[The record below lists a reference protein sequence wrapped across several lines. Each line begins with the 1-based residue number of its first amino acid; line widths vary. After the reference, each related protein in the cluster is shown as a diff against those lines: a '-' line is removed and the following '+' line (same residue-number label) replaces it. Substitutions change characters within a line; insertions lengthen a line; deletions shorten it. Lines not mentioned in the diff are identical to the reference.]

1 MKSALLFALLS
12 GLIVS
17 KALAVRARVD
27 RNASPVQVQ
36 AGVQEECFRPV
47 RMTSES
53 APRAVASKALVK
65 DLINGPPLALARG
78 TDSSAQ
84 EEFFEKKI
92 RPIFVA
98 SCQRCHNAR
107 SKVAG
112 LDLTTAE
119 AFNRGGD
126 SGPVINKE
134 NPGESRLLKVI
145 GYDGEIKMPPSGKLK
160 DHEITALTEWVKIG
174 APWPGA
180 GLAAAAENSPKNPN
194 GRSFTEEEKGF
205 WAYQPMKY
213 VAPPQAQSEA
223 WAQSPIDRFILQ
235 KLEEKNLKPAP
246 LADKTTLLRRASFD
260 LTGLPPTEDEM
271 RDFLADRSPD
281 AFKKVVERLL
291 TSPRYGERW
300 GRHWL
305 DVARYA
311 DSTGN
316 DEDHRYPHA
325 WKYRDYV
332 IESFNKDLPYDQ
344 FIHEQVAGDLLPA
357 KNPGEVNRRGIIAT
371 GFLALGPKAIA
382 QQDKKK
388 MLYDVYDEQVDVT
401 TRAFLGLT
409 VSCARC
415 HDHKFDPILTKDYY
429 AMIGMFASTRS
440 FSNPDSHVSAVL
452 EKPLVPKEEFE
463 RYTAARKEHQAKVR
477 RARLAIEE
485 IVDEVRDRAVKDHS
499 PRVADYFLAARKVY
513 KDSAPLAD
521 AARQGSLNE
530 DLLKRWVDFLKPG
543 DEVRGYLNEWNNAA
557 TGDLAAIS
565 RGYQDRFQTRF
576 AEWAEKIGKWRA
588 EYRKALAEIKPLPE
602 KPKFEAGDDR
612 FFNDVYFDGGP
623 FALGDK
629 DQKRFS
635 PEQWSRLTALRE
647 EQEELKKSAP
657 AEPETACAIED
668 GDPVEQKVLIR
679 GDYNNPGEAAP
690 KGFPA
695 ILARYDTKPSFVGSG
710 RLQLAEWLTQ
720 SNHPLTA
727 RIMINRIWQWHF
739 GEGLVRTPD
748 NFGKTGER
756 PTHPELLDYLA
767 TQFVKNGWSIKAMH
781 RMIMLSSAYRMSSIN
796 PNVAEEADPDNRQLT
811 RFNRRRLSVEEMR
824 DGLMAI
830 DATLDLTMGGTL
842 QTGRGTDEENNQAR
856 LSLNPEKLKR
866 RTVYLPLRRANLP
879 TLLNLFDFGDAT
891 TASGK
896 RQLTNVA
903 TQALFWLNSDF
914 LNERAQNVAKSL
926 LDRKE
931 LSDSARIEA
940 AYTRILNRNPS
951 EDETDQAL
959 NYIAGFKQK
968 FTGEKADQ
976 KAWQS
981 LCRVL
986 MSSNDFMYVD

>member
-1 MKSALLFALLS
+1 MRRISISDAGRLTKITLVFTLLS
-12 GLIVS
+12 GLAASQAWAMWERI
-17 KALAVRARVD
+17 D
-27 RNASPVQVQ
+27 RDAAPVLLQ
-36 AGVQEECFRPV
+36 AP
-47 RMTSES
+47 T
-53 APRAVASKALVK
+53 
-65 DLINGPPLALARG
+65 
-78 TDSSAQ
+78 Q
-84 EEFFEKKI
+84 EEFFEKKV
-92 RPIFVA
+92 RPIFA
-98 SCQRCHNAR
+98 ANCQRCHNAK

-119 AFNRGGD
+119 AFQRGGD
-126 SGPVINKE
+126 SGPAINKE
-134 NPGESRLLKVI
+134 KPEESRLLKVI
-145 GYDGEIKMPPSGKLK
+145 GYDGETKMPPSGKLK
-160 DHEITALTEWVKIG
+160 DHEIDALTEWVKMG

-180 GLAAAAENSPKNPN
+180 GRAAASESLPKNPTA
-194 GRSFTEEEKGF
+194 RSFTEEEKGF
-205 WAYQPMKY
+205 WAYQPVRAMRDI
-213 VAPPQAQSEA
+213 APPQVKDVA
-223 WAQSPIDRFILQ
+223 WAQSPIDRFILR

-246 LADKTTLLRRASFD
+246 PADKLTLLRRATFD
-260 LTGLPPTEDEM
+260 LTGLPPTENEM

-281 AFKKVVERLL
+281 AFNKVVERLL
-291 TSPRYGERW
+291 ASPRYGERW

-332 IESFNKDLPYDQ
+332 IESFNNDLPYDQ
-344 FIHEQVAGDLLPA
+344 FVREQIAGDLLPA
-357 KNPGEVNRRGIIAT
+357 KTPGEVNRRGIIAT

-388 MLYDVYDEQVDVT
+388 MLYDVYDEQVEVT
-401 TRAFLGLT
+401 TKAFLGLT

-440 FSNPDSHVSAVL
+440 FTDPESHVSVVL
-452 EKPLVPKEEFE
+452 EKPLVPRDEFE
-463 RYTAARKEHQAKVR
+463 NYKAARKDHQAKERRVR
-477 RARLAIEE
+477 IAIEE
-485 IVDEVRDRAVKDHS
+485 IVDEVKERDVKEGS
-499 PRVADYFLAARKVY
+499 ARLADYFVAARKVY
-513 KDSAPLAD
+513 QDGAPTADIARLAN
-521 AARQGSLNE
+521 LNE
-530 DLLKRWVDFLKPG
+530 EALRRWVDFLKPG
-543 DEVRGYLNEWNNAA
+543 DDVRGYLNEWNNAA
-557 TGDLAAIS
+557 AEKLAATAQ
-565 RGYQDRFQTRF
+565 GYQERFHKRF
-576 AEWAEKIGKWRA
+576 SEWQEKIGKWRA
-588 EYRKALAEIKPLPE
+588 EYRNALAENKPLPE

-612 FFNDVYFDGGP
+612 FFNDVYFAGGP
-623 FALGDK
+623 FDVGDK

-635 PEQWSRLTALRE
+635 REQWSRLTAIRK

-657 AEPETACAIED
+657 AEPEMACAIED
-668 GDPVEQKVLIR
+668 GDSVEQKVFVR

-695 ILARYDTKPSFVGSG
+695 ILARYDTKPSFAGSG

-720 SNHPLTA
+720 PDHPLTA
-727 RIMINRIWQWHF
+727 RVMVNRIWQLHF

-767 TQFVKNGWSIKAMH
+767 AQFVKGGWSIKAMH
-781 RMIMLSSAYRMSSIN
+781 RMIMLSSAYQMSSVN
-796 PNVAEEADPDNRQLT
+796 PNIAEEADQDNRLLT

-824 DGLMAI
+824 DGLLAI
-830 DATLDLTMGGTL
+830 DQTLDLTMGGTL
-842 QTGRGTDEENNQAR
+842 QTGRGTDGENNQGR

-891 TASGK
+891 TTSGK

-903 TQALFWLNSDF
+903 TQALFWLNSEF
-914 LNERAQNVAKSL
+914 LHERAQKVAKSL
-926 LDRKE
+926 LDRRE
-931 LSDSARIEA
+931 MNDAARIKT
-940 AYTRILNRNPS
+940 AYSRILNRRPDNG
-951 EDETDQAL
+951 EVDQAL
-959 NYIAGFKQK
+959 KYIEEFKQK
-968 FTGEKADQ
+968 FAGENAGQ

-986 MSSNDFMYVD
+986 MSSNDFVYVD

>member
-1 MKSALLFALLS
+1 MKIALVFALLS
-12 GLIVS
+12 GLAAS
-17 KALAVRARVD
+17 QARAVWGRIERDTAPI
-27 RNASPVQVQ
+27 PVP
-36 AGVQEECFRPV
+36 ADAHEECFRLV

-53 APRAVASKALVK
+53 VPRAVASEASVK
-65 DLINGPPLALARG
+65 DLIPTARG

-92 RPIFVA
+92 RPIFAA
-98 SCQRCHNAR
+98 SCHRCHNAR
-107 SKVAG
+107 SKIAG

-119 AFNRGGD
+119 AFHRGGD
-126 SGPVINKE
+126 SGPVINVEKPE
-134 NPGESRLLKVI
+134 ESRLLKVI
-145 GYDGEIKMPPSGKLK
+145 GYGGEIKMPPAGKLK
-160 DHEITALTEWVKIG
+160 DHEITALTEWVKMG

-180 GLAAAAENSPKNPN
+180 VTSATSESRPNNPAA
-194 GRSFTEEEKGF
+194 RSFTEEEKGF
-205 WAYQPMKY
+205 WAYQPMKD
-213 VAPPQAQSEA
+213 VAPPQVKIEA
-223 WAQSPIDRFILQ
+223 WTQSPIDRFILR
-235 KLEEKNLKPAP
+235 KLEEKNFKPAP
-246 LADKTTLLRRASFD
+246 PADKLTLLRRATFD
-260 LTGLPPTEDEM
+260 LTGLPPTESEM

-281 AFKKVVERLL
+281 AFDKIVERLL
-291 TSPRYGERW
+291 ASPRYGERW

-316 DEDHRYPHA
+316 DEDHRYPHG
-325 WKYRDYV
+325 WRYRDYV
-332 IESFNKDLPYDQ
+332 IESFNNDLPYDQ
-344 FIHEQVAGDLLPA
+344 FIREQVAGDLLPA

-440 FSNPDSHVSAVL
+440 FTNPESHVSVVL
-452 EKPLVPKEEFE
+452 EKPLVPGEEFE
-463 RYTAARKEHQAKVR
+463 RYKAARKEHQAKER

-499 PRVADYFLAARKVY
+499 PRMADYFLAARKIY

-521 AARQGSLNE
+521 AARQESLNE
-530 DLLKRWVDFLKPG
+530 ELLKRWVEFLKPG
-543 DEVRGYLNEWNNAA
+543 AEVHGYLNEWNAA
-557 TGDLAAIS
+557 SPDNLATTAQ
-565 RGYQDRFQTRF
+565 GYQERFQKRF
-576 AEWAEKIGKWRA
+576 AEWEEKIGNWRA
-588 EYRKALAEIKPLPE
+588 EYRKALAENKPLPE
-602 KPKFEAGDDR
+602 KPGFEPGDDR
-612 FFNDVYFDGGP
+612 FFNDVYFAGGP
-623 FALGDK
+623 FAVGDK

-635 PEQWSRLTALRE
+635 PEQWSRLTALRK

-657 AEPETACAIED
+657 VEPEMACAIED
-668 GDPVEQKVLIR
+668 GDPVEQKVFVR

-695 ILARYDTKPSFVGSG
+695 ILARYDTKPSFAGSG
-710 RLQLAEWLTQ
+710 RLQIAEWLTQ
-720 SNHPLTA
+720 PGHPLTA
-727 RIMINRIWQWHF
+727 RVMVNRIWQWHF

-767 TQFVKNGWSIKAMH
+767 MRFVKNGWSIKAMH
-781 RMIMLSSAYRMSSIN
+781 RMIMMSSAYRMSSIN
-796 PNVAEEADPDNRQLT
+796 PNVAEEADPDNRLLT

-824 DGLMAI
+824 DGLLAI
-830 DATLDLTMGGTL
+830 DGTLDLTMGGTL
-842 QTGRGTDEENNQAR
+842 QTGRGTDGENNQGR
-856 LSLNPEKLKR
+856 LSLNPEKPKR

-891 TASGK
+891 TPSGK
-896 RQLTNVA
+896 RLLTNVA

-914 LNERAQNVAKSL
+914 LNERAQNAAKSL

-931 LSDSARIEA
+931 MSDAARIET
-940 AYTRILNRNPS
+940 AYARILNRNPS
-951 EDETDQAL
+951 KDEIDQAL
-959 NYIAGFKQK
+959 NYIAGFKQR
-968 FTGEKADQ
+968 FAGEKADQ
-976 KAWQS
+976 KAWHS
-981 LCRVL
+981 LCRAL
-986 MSSNDFMYVD
+986 MASNDFVYVD